1 MSASNNIQHVFVL
14 FILKK
19 IKDRQQTI
27 HSLEK
32 GKKKKPRGLR
42 STHEVHAPSLFLFN
56 FFVFNCFYF

>member
-1 MSASNNIQHVFVL
+1 MSASNNMQHVFVL

-32 GKKKKPRGLR
+32 GKKKKNL
-42 STHEVHAPSLFLFN
+42 EA
-56 FFVFNCFYF
+56 